1 MGLGRQR
8 QRRLLVA
15 ECKGWGRPE
24 DYQHWLT
31 PGYLWEL
38 DAGVRRL
45 AGNIGKIAD
54 PRWKREFARR
64 RNRPDEVW
72 YVFPGTFDARS
83 DPSSWKIPKYVSEEC
98 APFVRVMSGEVS
110 SCRQAEIPR
119 ARAEAPAPRGRA
131 ASRRHRWSGSCRST
145 AATPSSTAS
154 PGLLSSAAVPD
165 TAAELLRW
173 TARTVARAP
182 SAVQKQRR

>member
-119 ARAEAPAPRGRA
+119 ARAEARLPARP
-131 ASRRHRWSGSCRST
+131 SRSDTECGSVHRRY
-145 AATPSSTAS
+145 APSTAS
-154 PGLLSSAAVPD
+154 PLLSSAAG
-165 TAAELLRW
+165 AAELLRW
-173 TARTVARAP
+173 TARTVSTGR
-182 SAVQKQRR
+182 S